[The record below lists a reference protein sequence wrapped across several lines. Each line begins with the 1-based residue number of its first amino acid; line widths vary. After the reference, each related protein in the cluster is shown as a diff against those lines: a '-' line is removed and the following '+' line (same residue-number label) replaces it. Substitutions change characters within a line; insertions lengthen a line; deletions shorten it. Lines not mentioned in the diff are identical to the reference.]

1 MWSSLCA
8 RLCPNLFL
16 KCHRSCG
23 IKATPPTLCHLH
35 DLLKGPVSGY
45 SHSLG
50 SWGPGLPHAD
60 SEGHSPALLFY
71 VTQRVV
77 LHESH
82 RKLLCDNSGLAEQV
96 PRDAGSGTW
105 PCAVRSPSLSIAS
118 ASFRSRGP
126 PGSRGGGTGTPALRG
141 GMVRICS
148 CPLIPAEAQTSWEK
162 SGEMRL
168 QAQVMLGGK
177 TGESPSGTRVSHVAR
192 G

>member
-23 IKATPPTLCHLH
+23 IRATPPTLCHLH
-35 DLLKGPVSGY
+35 DLLKGPVSDTATV
-45 SHSLG
+45 
-50 SWGPGLPHAD
+50 WGPGAQD
-60 SEGHSPALLFY
+60 FR
-71 VTQRVV
+71 TRI
-77 LHESH
+77 
-82 RKLLCDNSGLAEQV
+82 
-96 PRDAGSGTW
+96 PRDTVQPYCFMSPSVWYFMRATGSSCVTTRGSRS
-105 PCAVRSPSLSIAS
+105 RSPETLGAARGPVRCGLRRCPSLLP
-118 ASFRSRGP
+118 RSVHGAP